1 MTASQADTAT
11 RTGKHSNNDVL
22 DVLIIGGGFSG
33 LYALDR
39 IRDLGFTA
47 KVWDAAGGL
56 GGIWWW
62 NCYPGARTDSTGQ
75 IYQFSHKD
83 LWKKY
88 DFAELYPGH
97 DGVRNY
103 FEYVDAQLDLTRD
116 VVFDTFAESCTWDEE
131 TRQWTAR
138 SSDGKVQKARQVI
151 VATGFG
157 AKPLYP
163 NIEGLDSFAGDC
175 YHTAR
180 WPQEGVDMTGRKVV
194 VMGTGSSGVQVVQEA
209 GHVAEHVTVFQR
221 TPNLAIPMQQRALTH
236 DDNEQFRKGLPERF
250 EARSK
255 AFAGFD
261 FDFLPQNAADL
272 SREERDAI
280 YEKMW
285 AEGGFEMWLGTFQD
299 ILVDEDANRTFYDFW
314 RNKVL
319 ERVTDPKKAAIVAP
333 ETPPHP
339 YGVKRPSL
347 EQDYFD
353 VINQSNVEVI
363 DSNLT
368 PIRRVLPHGIE
379 TDDGVIECD
388 LLVLATG
395 FDNNSGGIMAI
406 DITGVDGLSIQD
418 KWKSGVDT
426 CMGLST
432 RGFPNMM
439 FLYGPQSPS
448 GFCNGPTSA
457 EYQGEIVVE
466 FLQHLRENGIT
477 RFENTEESEK
487 QWRAH
492 VDELFVNS
500 MFTKARSWYWGAN
513 VPGKPAQMLNYSGG
527 VPQYFARWD
536 EIKTNGYAAFETN

>member
-1 MTASQADTAT
+1 MTAFQADTAT
-11 RTGKHSNNDVL
+11 RTGSHSKNNVL

-39 IRDLGFTA
+39 LRDLGFTA

-75 IYQFSHKD
+75 IYQFSHKE

-103 FEYVDAQLDLTRD
+103 FEYVDSQLDLTRD
-116 VVFDTFAESCTWDEE
+116 VVFDTFAESCIWDEQA
-131 TRQWTAR
+131 RQWTAR
-138 SSDGKVQKARQVI
+138 SADGKEQKARQVI

-180 WPQEGVDMTGRKVV
+180 WPQGGVDMTGRKVV
-194 VMGTGSSGVQVVQEA
+194 VMGTGSSGVQVIQEA

-221 TPNLAIPMQQRALTH
+221 TPNLAIPMQQRTLTH

-250 EARSK
+250 EARDK

-272 SREERDAI
+272 SKQERDAI

-285 AEGGFEMWLGTFQD
+285 AEGGFEMWLGNFQD
-299 ILVDEDANRTFYDFW
+299 ILVDEEANRTFYDFW

-319 ERVTDPKKAAIVAP
+319 ERVTVA
-333 ETPPHP
+333 
-339 YGVKRPSL
+339 
-347 EQDYFD
+347 
-353 VINQSNVEVI
+353 
-363 DSNLT
+363 
-368 PIRRVLPHGIE
+368 
-379 TDDGVIECD
+379 
-388 LLVLATG
+388 
-395 FDNNSGGIMAI
+395 
-406 DITGVDGLSIQD
+406 
-418 KWKSGVDT
+418 
-426 CMGLST
+426 
-432 RGFPNMM
+432 
-439 FLYGPQSPS
+439 
-448 GFCNGPTSA
+448 
-457 EYQGEIVVE
+457 
-466 FLQHLRENGIT
+466 
-477 RFENTEESEK
+477 
-487 QWRAH
+487 
-492 VDELFVNS
+492 
-500 MFTKARSWYWGAN
+500 
-513 VPGKPAQMLNYSGG
+513 
-527 VPQYFARWD
+527 
-536 EIKTNGYAAFETN
+536 